1 MATFHPTCP
10 SLFSHVSM
18 STEGNLLQVIQCEQ
32 LQGQTQTPRA
42 ATQENAFRT
51 FDKPQADLNAGPGLK
66 QTGCACPL
74 KTAQRSLCHDV
85 LKATEWGHVEAW
97 QL

>member
-18 STEGNLLQVIQCEQ
+18 STKANLLQVIQCEQ

-51 FDKPQADLNAGPGLK
+51 FDKPRADLPRMQDEDSSRLGVPA
-66 QTGCACPL
+66 
-74 KTAQRSLCHDV
+74 H
-85 LKATEWGHVEAW
+85 
-97 QL
+97 